1 MKELIEL
8 DTTDRKLVRILQE
21 DASQS
26 IQQLSE
32 QVGLTVNPCWRRI
45 KRLEE
50 KGVIGKRVAVVNPE
64 RLGLGTVAIVLI
76 KTDQHTN
83 DWLTTF
89 KQAVQ
94 DIPEIVECHRMTG
107 AVDYL
112 IKMQLR
118 DLGHYDKV
126 YQRLIRLVPSLTD
139 VSSTFSMENLKPNAV
154 LEVPPQ

>member
-1 MKELIEL
+1 MKDIVEI
-8 DTTDRKLVRILQE
+8 DATDRKLIRILQK

-32 QVGLTVNPCWRRI
+32 QVDLTVNPCWRRI

-50 KGVIGKRVAVVNPE
+50 KGVIGKRVAIVNPE

-76 KTDQHTN
+76 KTDQHTS
-83 DWLTTF
+83 DWLATF

-94 DIPEIVECHRMTG
+94 SIPEIVECHRMTG

-126 YQRLIRLVPSLTD
+126 YQRLIRSVPNLTD

-154 LEVPPQ
+154 LEVSGQ